1 FRRRY
6 GCSPGELRDASL
18 TASRHCA

>member
-1 FRRRY
+1 RRY